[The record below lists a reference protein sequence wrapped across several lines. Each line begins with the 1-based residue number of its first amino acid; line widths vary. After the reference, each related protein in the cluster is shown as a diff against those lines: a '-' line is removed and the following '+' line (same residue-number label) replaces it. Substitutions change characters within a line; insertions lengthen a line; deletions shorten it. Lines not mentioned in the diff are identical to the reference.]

1 MIDLGKDW
9 KELPSRVGAT
19 NMRAAREMDRP
30 PSPDTQPPWKIPEL
44 VLCGHRLDGRIAV
57 EGQDTRNFALDFDS
71 FKREAIAAVKA
82 GAAMVHI
89 DTGGIAAIM
98 QSGLSVPQIFDK
110 VTGEINAEIGKDWVA
125 DGNICAGGASR
136 GSRSGDLGAARD
148 DADGAALSGGLDA
161 GDRSGLH
168 G

>member
-1 MIDLGKDW
+1 MMDLSKDW
-9 KELPSRVGAT
+9 NELPSRVKAT
-19 NMRAAREMDRP
+19 RQRAAREMDRP

-44 VLCGHRLDGRIAV
+44 VLCGAAVSGRIAV

-98 QSGLSVPQIFDK
+98 EFGLCRFRKSSTRWPATSMRRSAR
-110 VTGEINAEIGKDWVA
+110 TGLPTATSYAV
-125 DGNICAGGASR
+125 
-136 GSRSGDLGAARD
+136 
-148 DADGAALSGGLDA
+148 AALPKISIP
-161 GDRSGLH
+161 
-168 G
+168 